1 MSKVLISVII
11 PVYNAENYIKETLDS
26 ILSQANERVEVIA
39 VDDGSSDKSL
49 EICKLYTDKRNFLV
63 LSQNNQ
69 GHQRLEITG

>member
-49 EICKLYTDKRNFLV
+49 EICKLYTDKKFSCV
-63 LSQNNQ
+63 KSKQS
-69 GHQRLEITG
+69 GGTSG